1 MLKKSLAM
9 KLFDAFSIQRWNEK
23 IRPVEL
29 VEMDKTA
36 HKMILAWCLG
46 RCEEDAGRSVNWERL
61 VSGGIFELM
70 RRIVISDIKS
80 PIYNRIREEHP
91 EVFQELNDW
100 AYRQMETHLDD
111 EDIRKEF
118 RAYLLDEDYLDPH
131 TRLVLDAA
139 HHYATY
145 WEFRIIRQTNP
156 GGYQIEEIHT
166 SLLNRMEPYLDL
178 TGMRRLMTS
187 HPLSD
192 FVDLCG
198 QLRFQIRWGQT
209 PRIPRTSV
217 LGHMMLVACFAWFF
231 SRELKSCGR
240 RVRNNF
246 FGGLFHDLPEAVT
259 RDIIS
264 PVKSS
269 VERLPAVIEDIEK
282 QLAEKEIFGLL
293 PENWKP
299 QLTYFIQDEFASKA
313 FRLDNGQRTAIT
325 TSSEEINRSFNHDL
339 HDPYDGELVRVSD
352 HLAAYL
358 EAYMSSQYGIC
369 SESIVNGLRIRD
381 KYAGQT
387 VAGIDIGKIYDEFEH
402 EQPVKK

>member
-1 MLKKSLAM
+1 MLKKSLAIR
-9 KLFDAFSIQRWNEK
+9 LFDAFSIQRWNEK

-61 VSGGIFELM
+61 VSGGIFELL

-91 EVFQELNDW
+91 DVFREWNEW
-100 AYRQMETHLDD
+100 IFRQMADHLDD
-111 EDIRKEF
+111 EDVRREF
-118 RAYLLDEDYLDPH
+118 KAYLLDEAYLDPH

-156 GGYQIEEIHT
+156 GGFQIEDIHT
-166 SLLNRMEPYLDL
+166 SLMNRMEPYLDL
-178 TGMRRLMTS
+178 AGMRRLVTS
-187 HPLSD
+187 HSLAD
-192 FVDLCG
+192 FIDLCG
-198 QLRFQIRWGQT
+198 QLRFQVRWGQT

-231 SRELKSCGR
+231 SRELRACPR
-240 RVRNNF
+240 RIYNNF

-264 PVKSS
+264 PVKRS
-269 VERLPAVIEDIEK
+269 VDRLPAVIETIEK

-293 PENWKP
+293 PSNWKP
-299 QLTYFIQDEFASKA
+299 ELAYFIQDEFGSKVRGGGA
-313 FRLDNGQRTAIT
+313 DQTPRSMR
-325 TSSEEINRSFNHDL
+325 SEEISRACNSNEF
-339 HDPYDGELVRVSD
+339 DPYDGEIVEIAD
-352 HLAAYL
+352 KLAAYL
-358 EAYMSSQYGIC
+358 EAYMSSQYGIR
-369 SESIVNGLRIRD
+369 SEAIDKGLGIS
-381 KYAGQT
+381 KAYQGKV
-387 VAGIDIGKIYDEFEH
+387 VAGIDIGGLYAEF
-402 EQPVKK
+402 

>member
-1 MLKKSLAM
+1 MLTRSLAI
-9 KLFDAFSIQRWNEK
+9 KLFEAFSIQRWNEK

-46 RCEEDAGRSVNWERL
+46 RCEEDAGRTVDWAKL
-61 VSGGIFELM
+61 VSGGIFELL

-91 EVFQELNDW
+91 DVFREWNEW
-100 AYRQMETHLDD
+100 TCRQMEAHLG
-111 EDIRKEF
+111 EGPIREEF
-118 RAYLLDEDYLDPH
+118 RAYLLDKDYFDPH

-156 GGYQIEEIHT
+156 GGYQIEEINT

-178 TGMRRLMTS
+178 AGMRRLVTN

-192 FVDLCG
+192 FIDLCG

-217 LGHMMLVACFAWFF
+217 LGHMMLVACLAWFF
-231 SRELKSCGR
+231 SREIGACPR
-240 RVRNNF
+240 RIRNNF

-264 PVKSS
+264 PVKRS
-269 VERLPAVIEDIEK
+269 VDRLPAVIETIEK

-293 PENWKP
+293 PPTWKP
-299 QLTYFIQDEFASKA
+299 ELAYYIQDEFASKVRRSEGE
-313 FRLDNGQRTAIT
+313 RLHEAVG
-325 TSSEEINRSFNHDL
+325 SEEISRSCNTDE
-339 HDPYDGELVRVSD
+339 HDPYDGQIVELSD
-352 HLAAYL
+352 KFAAFM
-358 EAYMSSQYGIC
+358 EAYMSANYGIR
-369 SESIVNGLRIRD
+369 SEAIETGLKIRD
-381 KYAGQT
+381 KYVGRT
-387 VAGIDIGKIYDEFEH
+387 MAGIDIGKLYAEF
-402 EQPVKK
+402 